1 MLSKHPTEFI
11 EARRLSEASM
21 NGNTQRI
28 VEGIKQLF
36 IFRRGKYT
44 FRNMVKPNFERVHV
58 FDMTNLSASPIEIR
72 LKNLFASKLNRIHT
86 AVITG

>member
-11 EARRLSEASM
+11 EVRRVSQASM

-36 IFRRGKYT
+36 TSRRGKYT
-44 FRNMVKPNFERVHV
+44 FRTMAKPNFERVRI
-58 FDMTNLSASPIEIR
+58 FDMMSLSASPVEM
-72 LKNLFASKLNRIHT
+72 T
-86 AVITG
+86 